1 MLILYARAAQ
11 RLGFRLVLL
20 EEWASEANWSAELR
34 QADLESATQSDRLA
48 EAIVESVLSGEFP
61 PGLRLDEGML
71 ADRYSV
77 SRTPVREALRQL
89 ASTGLIELKPRRGA
103 TVATATSAQLEA
115 LFGAMAE
122 IEATCARLAAMSMT
136 PIERRRLQHMQD
148 AMASIA
154 LRDDRDAYA
163 VANVG
168 FHTQIYV
175 GAHNEILS
183 DFAAA
188 LRRRL
193 APFRRAQF
201 RTEGRTSRSNAEHA
215 AVVKAILACDPSAAH
230 TAMIHHMS
238 LVEDSFGQLGAAS
251 VATA

>member
-1 MLILYARAAQ
+1 MKINGLEATTRA
-11 RLGFRLVLL
+11 
-20 EEWASEANWSAELR
+20 E
-34 QADLESATQSDRLA
+34 RLA
-48 EAIVESVLSGEFP
+48 DEIAESVLSGEFR
-61 PGLRLDEGML
+61 PGLRLDEKTL
-71 ADRYSV
+71 AERYAV

-103 TVATATSAQLEA
+103 TVVTATSAQLEA

-168 FHTQIYV
+168 F
-175 GAHNEILS
+175 
-183 DFAAA
+183 
-188 LRRRL
+188 
-193 APFRRAQF
+193 
-201 RTEGRTSRSNAEHA
+201 
-215 AVVKAILACDPSAAH
+215 
-230 TAMIHHMS
+230 
-238 LVEDSFGQLGAAS
+238 
-251 VATA
+251 